1 MSDNLVSRA
10 EQSRAEQSRAEHLDI
25 AKGIGITL
33 VIFGHLSQSSEMLR
47 ILVYS
52 FHMPLFFLISGY
64 LNKENRTLK
73 KLKKDAVSLIRPA
86 YIILGIDTLLHQ
98 KDCRNGKLEFAGYL
112 QR

>member
-86 YIILGIDTLLHQ
+86 TNPHL
-98 KDCRNGKLEFAGYL
+98 
-112 QR
+112 